1 MVGGLLYMDNSMQK
15 QLTYDQAYKAMFY
28 YLKNLYELTKSED
41 LAGFLGSMSLLE
53 DDIPA
58 DSAVLNDWNKAVE
71 KALKDDDVSKLHFR
85 ILNKDWI

>member
-1 MVGGLLYMDNSMQK
+1 MDNSMQK

-85 ILNKDWI
+85 ILNKD

>member
-1 MVGGLLYMDNSMQK
+1 M
-15 QLTYDQAYKAMFY
+15 
-28 YLKNLYELTKSED
+28 TK

-85 ILNKDWI
+85 ILNKD

>member
-1 MVGGLLYMDNSMQK
+1 MQK

-58 DSAVLNDWNKAVE
+58 DSAVLNDWSKAVE

-85 ILNKDWI
+85 ILNKN

>member
-1 MVGGLLYMDNSMQK
+1 MQK

-85 ILNKDWI
+85 ILNKD

>member
-1 MVGGLLYMDNSMQK
+1 MQK

-71 KALKDDDVSKLHFR
+71 KALKDDDVSKLHIR
-85 ILNKDWI
+85 ILNKD